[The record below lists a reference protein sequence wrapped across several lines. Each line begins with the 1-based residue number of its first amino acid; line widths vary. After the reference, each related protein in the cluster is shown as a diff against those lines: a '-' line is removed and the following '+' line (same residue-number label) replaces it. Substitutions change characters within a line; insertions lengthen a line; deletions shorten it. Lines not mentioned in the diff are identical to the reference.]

1 MEPIISV
8 CGDVCSEC
16 PRYNATINI
25 SIEELQNVAL
35 LWHRLGFRDRVVD
48 IEEIKCSGCN
58 KKPDCGYGLTTCE
71 HLTDKAN
78 CGECELFPCSK
89 FDEVFTRSDK
99 GDEIC
104 KLHCNADE
112 YSVLKRAFFNKKEI
126 LTNIHH
132 AKFKQ

>member
-8 CGDVCSEC
+8 CDDVCSEC
-16 PRYNATINI
+16 PRYTATINN

-35 LWHRLGFRDRVVD
+35 LWYRLGFRDRVVGV
-48 IEEIKCSGCN
+48 EEIKCTGCN

-78 CGECELFPCSK
+78 CGECEFFPCPK
-89 FDEVFTRSDK
+89 FDEVFRKSDM

-104 KLHCNADE
+104 KSKFSLSE
-112 YSVLKRAFFNKKEI
+112 YDQFKRAFFMKKEI
-126 LTNIHH
+126 LTNIHLLT
-132 AKFKQ
+132 FNY